1 MECQSLPK
9 MFVIVGWINSPL
21 GPYFPCR
28 ETVLAWPFLPYVPSS
43 CIHPVRTFKNF
54 QFSTDAIHVSVGWQ
68 IIINGLRQSYFYSS
82 VALLAHAYHCDHIPV
97 HTATWNRQYCGPK
110 TEEPR
115 N

>member
-43 CIHPVRTFKNF
+43 CIHPVRTFKKF
-54 QFSTDAIHVSVGWQ
+54 PIFDRCDPRVG
-68 IIINGLRQSYFYSS
+68 R
-82 VALLAHAYHCDHIPV
+82 LANH
-97 HTATWNRQYCGPK
+97 N
-110 TEEPR
+110 
-115 N
+115 